1 MNKYD
6 GLARIILQNVGGKTN
21 IVSVTHCI
29 TRLRFKLRDEN
40 LAKTDILKRTDGVV
54 NVLKAGGLYQ
64 VVIGQQVPDVYDAL
78 VEAGHLEGLAEASV
92 STEGEK
98 KSVMASFIS
107 LVTGVFVPILGM
119 LCATGIIKGV
129 LMALSFFHLIDPAG
143 GTYIILYNGADA
155 LFYFLPV
162 LIGYTASKK
171 FGMSEITGIMLGLV
185 MCAPAIVGLA
195 PNAIAV
201 AFGSAK
207 APLGTFLGMN
217 YYTKLFGIP
226 VIMPAS
232 GNYTSSVI
240 PIILVIWFA
249 SFLEKRLKKIMPS
262 SIKSFGVPLLVLL
275 ITVPLMFI
283 IIGPVAA
290 VVTDLIG
297 KGAAFIFDKA
307 AVVGGLFV
315 GGFWQILVIFGLHWS
330 LVPLMF
336 INLANLKYDM
346 VLTPYFAASFAQL
359 AALIAV
365 MIKTKDKQT
374 RSIGIPAVISA
385 IAGVTEPSIYGVTL
399 PRRKPFI
406 FSCIGGAVGGAIISA
421 TKSYSY
427 ISGGLGIFGIP
438 GFIMTKE
445 YADMYHVPLSMNG
458 VAWSCIAILVSMAVT
473 FALTMLFYKEPET
486 GALSGSSSS
495 SKTVS
500 SGRESISVTVCSPLA
515 GKVMNLSEVPDEAF
529 SGGTL
534 GKGCAVLP
542 SKGEVRSP
550 CDGVISVLPETSHAV
565 GITSDTGADILIHVG
580 MNTVE
585 LKGKGFTVNVK
596 EGQKVKKGDLL
607 ISFDMDAIIKAGYSI
622 VTPVI
627 ISNTDKFTDVA
638 VEKEI
643 GGTVDFGEDLLS
655 ASGN

>member
-6 GLARIILQNVGGKTN
+6 GLARIILQNVGGKAN

-78 VEAGHLEGLAEASV
+78 IETGHLENLAEAPV
-92 STEGEK
+92 SSAGEK
-98 KSVMASFIS
+98 KSVMSAFIS

-129 LMALSFFHLIDPAG
+129 LMALSFFHLIDPAS

-162 LIGYTASKK
+162 LIGYTAAKK
-171 FGMSEITGIMLGLV
+171 FGMNEITGIMLGLV
-185 MCAPAIVGLA
+185 MCVPAIVGLA

-201 AFGSAK
+201 AFGKAP

-240 PIILVIWFA
+240 PIILVIWSA
-249 SFLEKRLKKIMPS
+249 SSLEKWIKKIMPA
-262 SIKSFGVPLLVLL
+262 SIKSFGVPLVVFL

-290 VVTDLIG
+290 IITDFIG
-297 KGAAFIFDKA
+297 KGATFIFSKA
-307 AVVGGLFV
+307 AIIGGLFV
-315 GGFWQILVIFGLHWS
+315 GGFWQILVIFGLHWG

-336 INLANLKYDM
+336 INIANLKYDM
-346 VLTPYFAASFAQL
+346 VLSPYFAASFAQL

-374 RSIGIPAVISA
+374 KSIGIPAIISA

-406 FSCIGGAVGGAIISA
+406 FSCVGAAIGGAIISA
-421 TKSYSY
+421 SKSYLY

-438 GFIMTKE
+438 GFIMTQE
-445 YADMYHVPLSMNG
+445 YADMYHVPLSMHG
-458 VAWSCIAILVSMAVT
+458 VTWSCIAVLVAMAVT
-473 FALTMLFYKEPET
+473 FTLVMLFYKEPET
-486 GALSGSSSS
+486 GSLSGSGSTA
-495 SKTVS
+495 KTVS
-500 SGRESISVTVCSPLA
+500 EDGTSASVTVTSPIT

-529 SGGTL
+529 SSGTL

-542 SKGEVRSP
+542 SVGEVRSP
-550 CDGVISVLPETSHAV
+550 CDGIISVLPSTSHAV
-565 GITSDTGADILIHVG
+565 GITSNSGADILIHVG

-585 LKGKGFTVNVK
+585 LNGKGFTVSVK
-596 EGQKVKKGDLL
+596 EGQKVKKGDL
-607 ISFDMDAIIKAGYSI
+607 IIAFDMDTITKAGYSI
-622 VTPVI
+622 ITPVI
-627 ISNTDKFTDVA
+627 VSNTDRFPNVS
-638 VEKEI
+638 VHKEP
-643 GGTVDFGEDLLS
+643 GTLVDFGEDLFS
-655 ASGN
+655 AAGN